1 MPLVEVGSEEMQI
14 DKTFL
19 PQAQDATSCLHSI
32 QENKVALPFWL
43 MNMEGALKLK
53 ERNKLQGILI

>member
-32 QENKVALPFWL
+32 RENKVALPFWL